1 MIHTCVLH
9 ICSITYLYADTCIS
23 KIVVEHNVRD
33 FHAYF
38 EYQPLSSS
46 IFLSIFRLLGLETA
60 HGAPDAAS
68 TPVHLELREELGSTA
83 FEAPGPF
90 DAAKDAAKDDK
101 WLGISWD
108 GKDGDCG
115 DQRKMQ
121 MQLASYRFA
130 QCRFFLKGYLHIGY
144 HMVTYKIHIVLVHGS
159 GETTFPKRT
168 SIFRQSEWAL
178 RGQIKRSRL
187 VKYLDQVCVDLES
200 QSHVWG
206 PENKLNS
213 LPAVFVLVV
222 YFQTIWT
229 AEDVV

>member
-1 MIHTCVLH
+1 MCVISTH
-9 ICSITYLYADTCIS
+9 ILSTN
-23 KIVVEHNVRD
+23 H
-33 FHAYF
+33 FHPPF
-38 EYQPLSSS
+38 
-46 IFLSIFRLLGLETA
+46 F
-60 HGAPDAAS
+60 
-68 TPVHLELREELGSTA
+68 VHLPTPRLGDPRSTRRLNTSA
-83 FEAPGPF
+83 
-90 DAAKDAAKDDK
+90 
-101 WLGISWD
+101 LGIAWGTGTYGLWRPWPFRRGERWQVTWD

-130 QCRFFLKGYLHIGY
+130 QCRFVLKGYLHIGY

-159 GETTFPKRT
+159 RETTFPKRT
-168 SIFRQSEWAL
+168 SIVRQSEWAL

-213 LPAVFVLVV
+213 LGV

-229 AEDVV
+229 TEDVV